1 MSMEDEDDLMD
12 LTGPQAVGLAL
23 IIIIA
28 SILTLYTFIT
38 LSTSLVGWAI
48 LILIGAFGLGIVLVL
63 NRRYRIISNL

>member
-1 MSMEDEDDLMD
+1 MEDEDDLMD